1 MKNMLSIASGFQY
14 SVNIGYDL
22 NNDEKIINYMP
33 NSSAMKFISQVIAST
48 DEKATDRARVL
59 VGAYGKG
66 KSHMVLS
73 TMALLMNR
81 DRNLFQHLWQADA
94 EGILRKQVDRFDHQG
109 KKLLPVIISGSNTSL
124 TQAFILSL
132 QRTLNDNDMLDI
144 MPETNYRAAVKC
156 IERWHKE
163 YPEVYKLLVKKIG
176 CSVDDF
182 VLALTTYDIK
192 AYKQFEQI
200 YPTLTAGS
208 SFNPFLGFDTVE
220 LYEGVAKAIKSKGYS
235 GLYVVYDEFSKYLE
249 SNIEEAT
256 VSDTKMLQDFAEKCN
271 RSGSCQMHIL
281 LICHK
286 EIANYIN
293 KLPKEK
299 TDGWRGVSERFKHI
313 HIQNEFGQTYE
324 IISRVIQK
332 DKVQWE
338 KFCKKYEKMFRS
350 LFSTYSESRLFAD
363 AGIKNLEQIIREC
376 YPLHPVTLFLLP
388 RLSEK
393 IAQNE
398 RTLFTFLS
406 ANEEFSLLNYIARNA
421 EGNLLM
427 PDLIYDYFQPL
438 MQKELY
444 EGEIHQQYILT
455 SNILQNLQADSL
467 QSKLVKTLGLISMV
481 GEFEKLSP
489 KSNTLF
495 DIYHLAYSKEEI
507 EKAIAELLSD
517 NYIAKLH
524 RNNGFLR
531 LKESS
536 GVDIWKQ
543 IQDRMAAL
551 EHTQETHDILN
562 EMNFDSFLYPVRY
575 NDAKEMT
582 RYFKFVFISSSKV
595 AKDTDWHAMIKGE
608 AADGVIFGVLPENQE
623 DISRI
628 EEILAHVDCN
638 RVLFAVPKKSKNITD
653 LVLELAAVNGLRE
666 EAGNDIVLRNEYEII
681 YDDVYGLVNEYMRG
695 YTRPEVG
702 SVEYYYQG
710 QQLNFTRKSQL
721 SEFLSAIMDSIFS
734 ATPVINNE
742 AVNKNEVT
750 NIVVNNRN
758 KVVAALLRRDLEE
771 NLGLKGSG
779 QDVAIMRS
787 TLLRTGVLAQ
797 GENIS
802 PTLNLHTEKNPALAE
817 VLLGMK
823 KILWDD
829 IENKKISFELIYDF
843 LQNPDFQIG
852 MRRGLIP
859 IYLAVVLHIYRR
871 GLVISDSN
879 GELPLNGDVLQQID
893 SAPDSFFVERLHWD
907 AEKEDYIAR
916 LKELFINYGATEDNT
931 SSLNSIMLAMQNWY
945 RSLPR
950 YSREL
955 NLSLHGN
962 DTLGASKRF
971 MNVLRNQNNPRDIL
985 FKHFPQ
991 IFGTNDYTHLYN
1003 AIYDNKHWRDE
1014 ALADLYKT
1022 LDAKL
1027 RNIFSGDSRASLIS
1041 LLKNWQ
1047 ENLDSS
1053 VWEQVFADNT
1063 GEFLQLLKLYE
1074 SDDERGLI
1082 QKLAFLF
1089 TGLRLNDWSEKEI
1102 PVFLERISQC
1112 KLETEK
1118 CKTSNNA
1125 TPVKEFGETAD
1136 YTINFVNVQ
1145 GENVVKR
1152 FARKEYPASGK
1163 RLRNALVARLEESG
1177 QSLSKADKRQVLMDI
1192 LETML

>member
-33 NSSAMKFISQVIAST
+33 NSSAMKFISQVIASS
-48 DEKATDRARVL
+48 DEKSTDRARVL

-73 TMALLMNR
+73 TMALLMGR
-81 DRNLFQHLWQADA
+81 DRNLFQNLWQVDAD
-94 EGILRKQVDRFDHQG
+94 GILRKQVDVFDHQG
-109 KKLLPVIISGSNTSL
+109 KKFLPVIISGSNTSL

-144 MPETNYRAAVKC
+144 MPETNYQAAVKC
-156 IERWHKE
+156 IERWHTE

-176 CSVDDF
+176 CPVDDF
-182 VLALTTYDIK
+182 VLALTTYDIQ

-208 SFNPFLGFDTVE
+208 SFNPFLGFDVVE
-220 LYEGVAKAIKSKGYS
+220 LYEGVAKAVKSKGYS
-235 GLYVVYDEFSKYLE
+235 GLYVIYDEFSKYLE

-332 DKVQWE
+332 DKALWE

-363 AGIKNLEQIIREC
+363 AGIENLEQIIREC

-406 ANEEFSLLNYIARNA
+406 ANEEFSLLNYIASNA

-467 QSKLVKTLGLISMV
+467 QSKLVKTLALISMV

-507 EKAIAELLSD
+507 KKAIAELLSA

-551 EHTQETHDILN
+551 EHIQEKQDVLN

-595 AKDTDWHAMIKGE
+595 AKDTDWHAMIQGE

-623 DISRI
+623 NINRI

-638 RVLFAVPKKSKNITD
+638 RVLFAVPKKSKNITA

-695 YTRPEVG
+695 YTSPEGG

-710 QQLNFTRKSQL
+710 QQLNFIRKSQL
-721 SEFLSAIMDSIFS
+721 SEFLSTIMYDIFS

-817 VLLGMK
+817 VLQGMK

-843 LQNPDFQIG
+843 LQKPDFHIG

-859 IYLAVVLHIYRR
+859 IYLAVVLHIYRK

-916 LKELFINYGATEDNT
+916 LKELFIDYRATEENT

-955 NLSLHGN
+955 NLSLNDN
-962 DTLGASKRF
+962 DTRGASKRF

-991 IFGTNDYTHLYN
+991 IFCTNEYTHLYN
-1003 AIYDNKHWRDE
+1003 AISDNKHRRDK

-1022 LDAKL
+1022 LDVKL
-1027 RNIFSGDSRASLIS
+1027 RNIFSGDSRASLVS

-1063 GEFLQLLKLYE
+1063 GEFLQQLKLYE

-1102 PVFLERISQC
+1102 PVFLQGISQC
-1112 KLETEK
+1112 KLEAEK
-1118 CKTSNNA
+1118 CTTSNNT
-1125 TPVKEFGETAD
+1125 TPVKEIGETAD
-1136 YTINFVNVQ
+1136 YAINFVNVQ

-1163 RLRNALVARLEESG
+1163 RLRNALMARLEESG